1 MKELIQR
8 NYDAVVARKLISEST
23 TDKQFW
29 EKLSEEYDEVYQPY
43 MKRDRKELSKE
54 LTDVIVVCINW
65 LTHMGFDIP
74 KLLEQNAIKNEE
86 RVKHGL

>member
-1 MKELIQR
+1 MKDLIQR
-8 NYDAVVARKLISEST
+8 NYNAVVARKLISEAT

-43 MKRDRKELSKE
+43 MKKDRKELSKE
-54 LTDVIVVCINW
+54 LTDVMVVCVNW

-74 KLLEQNAIKNEE
+74 QLLEQNAIKNEE
-86 RVKHGL
+86 RAKNGL